1 MRQKVFYKLFL
12 LALIS
17 FSMVSQAQDRKIKLE
32 NPFENQGDLN
42 SQFDYLLKTSTSYNN
57 YKIVLKDTYLRIQ
70 KNVQDSV
77 FNYKDQSV
85 LLKNEVKE
93 LETSNA
99 LLQERAAR
107 LQKDL
112 DITKAEKD
120 SITIMGMP
128 LQKNLY
134 NLILIASL
142 LVMFS
147 ATLFFIYKYR
157 NSNRLT
163 LDANKSLSETQLEF
177 SSFQKN
183 ALKRQQELNRK
194 LQDEILK
201 KKN

>member
-1 MRQKVFYKLFL
+1 MRQKIFYKLFL

-17 FSMVSQAQDRKIKLE
+17 FSMMSQAQDRKIKLE

-77 FNYKDQSV
+77 FNYKDQTF
-85 LLKNEVKE
+85 LLKNEVKQ
-93 LETSNA
+93 LQTSTT
-99 LLQERAAR
+99 LLQEQTEQLQKKLDASEAEKNSITIIGMR
-107 LQKDL
+107 LQK
-112 DITKAEKD
+112 
-120 SITIMGMP
+120 S
-128 LQKNLY
+128 LY
-134 NLILIASL
+134 NLTLIASL
-142 LVMFS
+142 LVLFS

>member
-12 LALIS
+12 LALIF
-17 FSMVSQAQDRKIKLE
+17 FSMNSQAQDRKIKLE
-32 NPFENQGDLN
+32 NPFENKGDLN

-77 FNYKDQSV
+77 FNYKNQSV
-85 LLKNEVKE
+85 LLKNEVKQ

-107 LQKDL
+107 LQKEL
-112 DITKAEKD
+112 DVTKAEKD

-142 LVMFS
+142 LILFS

-163 LDANKSLSETQLEF
+163 LAADKSLSETQLEF

-201 KKN
+201 KKV

>member
-1 MRQKVFYKLFL
+1 MRQKIFYKLFL

-17 FSMVSQAQDRKIKLE
+17 FSMNSQAQNRKIKLE

-77 FNYKDQSV
+77 FNYKDQTF
-85 LLKNEVKE
+85 LLKNEVKQ
-93 LETSNA
+93 LQTSTT
-99 LLQERAAR
+99 LLQEQAEQLQKELDASEAEKNSITIIGMR
-107 LQKDL
+107 LQK
-112 DITKAEKD
+112 
-120 SITIMGMP
+120 S
-128 LQKNLY
+128 LY
-134 NLILIASL
+134 NLTLIASL
-142 LVMFS
+142 LVLFS

>member
-1 MRQKVFYKLFL
+1 MN
-12 LALIS
+12 
-17 FSMVSQAQDRKIKLE
+17 SQAQDRKIKLE

-77 FNYKDQSV
+77 FNYKNQSV
-85 LLKNEVKE
+85 LLKNEVKQ

-107 LQKDL
+107 LQKEL
-112 DITKAEKD
+112 DVTKAEKD

-142 LVMFS
+142 LILFS

-163 LDANKSLSETQLEF
+163 LAADKSLSETQLEF

-201 KKN
+201 KKV

>member
-1 MRQKVFYKLFL
+1 MRQKIFYKLFL

-17 FSMVSQAQDRKIKLE
+17 FSMNSQAQDRKTKLE

-77 FNYKDQSV
+77 FNYKDQTF
-85 LLKNEVKE
+85 LLKNEVKQ
-93 LETSNA
+93 LQTSTT
-99 LLQERAAR
+99 LLQEQTEQLQKKLDASEAEKNSITIIGMR
-107 LQKDL
+107 LQK
-112 DITKAEKD
+112 
-120 SITIMGMP
+120 S
-128 LQKNLY
+128 LY
-134 NLILIASL
+134 NLTLIASL
-142 LVMFS
+142 LVLFS

-163 LDANKSLSETQLEF
+163 QAANKSLSETQLEF
-177 SSFQKN
+177 SSYQKN

>member
-17 FSMVSQAQDRKIKLE
+17 FSMNSQAQNRKIKLE

>member
-12 LALIS
+12 LAFIS
-17 FSMVSQAQDRKIKLE
+17 FSMMSQAQDRKIKLE

-42 SQFDYLLKTSTSYNN
+42 SQFDYLLKKSTSYNN

-77 FNYKDQSV
+77 FNYKDQTF
-85 LLKNEVKE
+85 LLKKEVKQ
-93 LETSNA
+93 LQTSTT
-99 LLQERAAR
+99 LLQEQAEQ
-107 LQKDL
+107 LQKKL
-112 DITKAEKD
+112 DASEAEKN
-120 SITIMGMP
+120 SITIMGMRM
-128 LQKNLY
+128 QKSLY
-134 NLILIASL
+134 NLTLIASL
-142 LVMFS
+142 LVLFS

-163 LDANKSLSETQLEF
+163 QAANKSLSETQLEF
-177 SSFQKN
+177 SSYQKN

>member
-12 LALIS
+12 LAFIS
-17 FSMVSQAQDRKIKLE
+17 FSMMSQAQDRKIKLE

-42 SQFDYLLKTSTSYNN
+42 SQFDYLLKKSTSYNN

-70 KNVQDSV
+70 KNVQDTV
-77 FNYKDQSV
+77 FNYKEQTF
-85 LLKNEVKE
+85 LLKNEVKQ
-93 LETSNA
+93 LQTSTT
-99 LLQERAAR
+99 LLQEQAEQLQKELDASEAEKNSITIIGMR
-107 LQKDL
+107 LQK
-112 DITKAEKD
+112 
-120 SITIMGMP
+120 S
-128 LQKNLY
+128 LY
-134 NLILIASL
+134 NLTLIASL
-142 LVMFS
+142 LVLFS

-163 LDANKSLSETQLEF
+163 RAANKSLSETQLEF
-177 SSFQKN
+177 SSYQKN

>member
-12 LALIS
+12 LALIF
-17 FSMVSQAQDRKIKLE
+17 FSMNSQAQDRKIKLE
-32 NPFENQGDLN
+32 NPFENKGDLN

-77 FNYKDQSV
+77 FNYKNQSV
-85 LLKNEVKE
+85 LLKNEVKQ

-99 LLQERAAR
+99 QLQERAAR
-107 LQKDL
+107 LQKEL
-112 DITKAEKD
+112 DVTKAEKD

-142 LVMFS
+142 LILFS

-163 LDANKSLSETQLEF
+163 LAADKSLSETQLEF

-201 KKN
+201 KKV